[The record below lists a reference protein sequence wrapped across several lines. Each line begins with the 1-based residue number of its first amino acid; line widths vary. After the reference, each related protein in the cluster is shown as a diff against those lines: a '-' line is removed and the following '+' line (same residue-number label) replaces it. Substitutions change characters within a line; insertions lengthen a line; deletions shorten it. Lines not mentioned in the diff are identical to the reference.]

1 MLRAF
6 TRNDTFSNA
15 YEYLIGDYALVIIVL
30 IMLWLRFW
38 PNLHLLH
45 FNDARSFLKP
55 QTSSAR
61 LGKGYDAS
69 VTMRIGD
76 VGLVGWL

>member
-1 MLRAF
+1 MKAGVVIRCSQITRDNLVSMLRAF

-38 PNLHLLH
+38 PNFYIYSISMTRVH
-45 FNDARSFLKP
+45 F
-55 QTSSAR
+55 
-61 LGKGYDAS
+61 
-69 VTMRIGD
+69 
-76 VGLVGWL
+76 